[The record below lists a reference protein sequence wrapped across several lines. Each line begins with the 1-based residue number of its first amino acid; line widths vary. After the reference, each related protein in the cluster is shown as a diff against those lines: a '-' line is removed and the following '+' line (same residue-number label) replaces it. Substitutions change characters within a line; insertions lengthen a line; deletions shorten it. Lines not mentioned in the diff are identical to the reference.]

1 MINPRA
7 MNDREAKRGLRVSDV
22 MTPQPVTIGRAQSL
36 AVAHQMMR
44 DHRCRHL
51 PVLEHGDL
59 VGVLS
64 QRDLYFLESLGKFD
78 LDTDKVDEA
87 MTQDSYAVPPEA
99 LLEDVARMMAEQR
112 YGCAVVMERDRVIGI
127 FTATDALRVL
137 GGQLPERV
145 PASSS

>member
-1 MINPRA
+1 MKHA
-7 MNDREAKRGLRVSDV
+7 EEARRPEKPGLSVSDV
-22 MTPQPVTIGRAQSL
+22 MTPQPVTIGRGQSL

-51 PVLEHGDL
+51 PVLEHNEL

-64 QRDLYFLESLGKFD
+64 QRDLYFLESLGTFD
-78 LDTDKVDEA
+78 LEADKVDDA
-87 MTQDSYAVPPEA
+87 MTHESYAVSPDAP
-99 LLEDVARMMAEQR
+99 LEEVARTMAEQR

-137 GGQLPERV
+137 GGHLRSPGSI
-145 PASSS
+145 A